1 MTQKPDPLANPLF
14 QDGLLDETAKLGVVR
29 ARFEGF
35 DRDSFEDLIA
45 GYSSMKVLTYS
56 SSVPIINKAAEQL
69 ERLEVVFGRAD
80 ILGDMGSYF
89 YFQELLLK
97 ELIDATRGRDFIKE
111 KIESGDIKLY
121 VVQEII
127 SHEKLFLLGGER
139 GTRVITGSANF
150 SDRAFSERK
159 TRATSASTTTRTPGS
174 TSVGCTRR
182 SGTGPRRASSNGRR

>member
-1 MTQKPDPLANPLF
+1 MTQKRDPLANPLF

-89 YFQELLLK
+89 YLFVLSQFYPTLRFHP
-97 ELIDATRGRDFIKE
+97 A
-111 KIESGDIKLY
+111 GDIGIAILK
-121 VVQEII
+121 
-127 SHEKLFLLGGER
+127 
-139 GTRVITGSANF
+139 
-150 SDRAFSERK
+150 
-159 TRATSASTTTRTPGS
+159 
-174 TSVGCTRR
+174 
-182 SGTGPRRASSNGRR
+182 